1 MQLVDCSIHAEQG
14 AVAAAPTTLP
24 KSLTLMPPLQA
35 FFTRVAQLDFV
46 AAGDCLLAVRE
57 AVNANPE

>member
-35 FFTRVAQLDFV
+35 FTPVAQLDFV

-57 AVNANPE
+57 AVNANPG